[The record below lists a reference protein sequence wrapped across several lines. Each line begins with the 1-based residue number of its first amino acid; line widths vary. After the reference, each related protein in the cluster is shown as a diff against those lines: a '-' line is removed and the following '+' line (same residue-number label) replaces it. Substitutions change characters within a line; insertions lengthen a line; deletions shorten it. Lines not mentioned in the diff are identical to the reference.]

1 MCVVLVHHAVRSY
14 SYVCKINISHIISR
28 RFVSFTTHN
37 IVHIMTHAFD
47 DMPTLDSFL
56 GVDVY
61 IPNEFEFRNT

>member
-1 MCVVLVHHAVRSY
+1 
-14 SYVCKINISHIISR
+14 
-28 RFVSFTTHN
+28 
-37 IVHIMTHAFD
+37 MTHAFD